1 MELYLHSHIRPQ
13 GVHADK
19 FTYTFTSFYSQQECP
34 TMVWSVIPDA
44 IRLDRW
50 RCTIHDTALS
60 TPSGI
65 NHLVAS
71 FRLAAWPVT
80 VNAVQITVNSVQVT
94 VNSVQV
100 TVNTVQVTVNSVQVT
115 VNSVQVTVNTV
126 QVTVNSVQLSQLGSG
141 NSQLGS

>member
-1 MELYLHSHIRPQ
+1 
-13 GVHADK
+13 
-19 FTYTFTSFYSQQECP
+19 
-34 TMVWSVIPDA
+34 MVWSVIPDA

-94 VNSVQV
+94 VNSVHDSFEPFLMIVAQWF
-100 TVNTVQVTVNSVQVT
+100 S
-115 VNSVQVTVNTV
+115 
-126 QVTVNSVQLSQLGSG
+126 
-141 NSQLGS
+141 